1 MKEKDEMSVV
11 SHSSIGNSYH
21 IGDIIK
27 TRKWTARV
35 IMSAG
40 EVIALA
46 YMDGTFFTIMTPKE
60 IKGIMD
66 DDCVNP
72 ITVML
77 VAIAIAFLG
86 LIVVVA
92 LLFFK

>member
-1 MKEKDEMSVV
+1 MKEQNEMSVIPQT
-11 SHSSIGNSYH
+11 SIGNSYH

-60 IKGIMD
+60 ISDLTGK
-66 DDCVNP
+66 DCVNP